1 MGIIKTNLLRGY
13 QFGAGLAVDEHSSG
27 PKPDPSAESIGPGA
41 PEKPHAFTRGEPAV
55 VEDTGAP
62 HDEFMRELFFSV
74 LRRRAGLIA
83 CAVIATVAISML
95 IILLSRPRYTATA
108 IIQIDL
114 SDKSAG
120 KSGPTAVVD
129 AGAIVENHALLLE
142 SPILARRVAQRLGL
156 DDPQHKSQSD
166 LATSFVRIKLV
177 GPDIAAQA
185 TSLLR
190 KLVGPDITAQ
200 TTSLLR
206 QLVARGSGSPSQ
218 LDRAAQALMRNLKV
232 EREPRSYLLT
242 VAYTGASPREA
253 AQIANAFVDEYLRVR
268 LLTELSDRQSAE
280 QQALTDLQ
288 ATYGPKHPRVK
299 RAEARLA
306 LAASAQARAVAE
318 DGIDALKL
326 DSGGRVMRA
335 QEVTIPVGPRARAI
349 LGLAAL
355 LGPLLGIGLA
365 LVLERRALL
374 GAMHRIS
381 RDAPSAQPSAA
392 SSSKFSVTVSSAE

>member
-1 MGIIKTNLLRGY
+1 
-13 QFGAGLAVDEHSSG
+13 
-27 PKPDPSAESIGPGA
+27 
-41 PEKPHAFTRGEPAV
+41 
-55 VEDTGAP
+55 
-62 HDEFMRELFFSV
+62 MRELLFSS
-74 LRRRAGLIA
+74 LRRRGKLIA

-95 IILLSRPRYTATA
+95 IILLSRPQYTATA

-114 SDKSAG
+114 SDKNAG
-120 KSGPTAVVD
+120 KSALTAVVD
-129 AGAIVENHALLLE
+129 AGALVENHALLLE
-142 SPILARRVAQRLGL
+142 SPTLARRVAQRLGL
-156 DDPQHKSQSD
+156 DHPQHKSQSD

-177 GPDIAAQA
+177 GPDIAVQA

-190 KLVGPDITAQ
+190 KLVGPNITAQ
-200 TTSLLR
+200 TTSVLR
-206 QLVARGSGSPSQ
+206 QLVGRGSESPSQ

-232 EREPRSYLLT
+232 ERGPRSYLLT

-268 LLTELSDRQSAE
+268 LLAELSDRQSAE

-306 LAASAQARAVAE
+306 LAASSQARAVAE
-318 DGIDALKL
+318 DGIGALNLDA
-326 DSGGRVMRA
+326 GGRVMRA

-349 LGLAAL
+349 IGLGAL

-374 GAMHRIS
+374 GAMHRIP
-381 RDAPSAQPSAA
+381 RDAPSAQ
-392 SSSKFSVTVSSAE
+392 SSEVNASKFSVTVSSAE